1 MIEYSQKEI
10 DLKFANAVDYMG
22 AFMPNLINFYALF
35 TKRVNN
41 KIKSLRICVKTD
53 ITPVFEY
60 NEKWICEIEPHAFN
74 MFLVIELYRFISHH
88 CTRGKEFVGE
98 NAFIASTA
106 LCNAKELSKFI
117 MGAPQE
123 ILDLFAKDVPNK
135 KIVEEYLHQKISN
148 NDWYFENVYDLLTQN
163 QQQQQQEQDQQN
175 QQSQSQQGDG
185 EEDQEDQEEQQ
196 EQSGSQGKNED
207 QQDQQDQNGQGGK
220 DQDQDKDEDQK
231 PQGGA
236 PDGDED
242 EDDSDEDSD
251 SENPFNGNG
260 KKDKDEKKD
269 KDDKPQNSQGSPS
282 GDESEEDGESDGEG
296 EGQPQ
301 NGQSGEGNG
310 KPQQSDSQPQSQDQ
324 NMKDWSESG
333 DENTEEWGENDTV
346 DQLVRDVLENKCKP
360 ENWGDLS
367 GDQIEE
373 IMLQN
378 KRKAKIGPIING
390 FSKSIRCRKKIGTR
404 MKLNKRYGLAFM
416 GHRYNRKSKVLFAID
431 SSGSMSEEDIRKG
444 CEILHNFLKTT
455 EIWVTFWDAEMI
467 EPFEYKKN
475 IKKLEAPGRGGTNP
489 KCIGDYMDE
498 HKLDFDGVVLFTDCI
513 WSWQKKNIDS
523 EIFVIS
529 SEEKY
534 HLPSF
539 CKRHISFDN
548 LVQGAAA

>member
-1 MIEYSQKEI
+1 MIECSQKEI

-41 KIKSLRICVKTD
+41 KIKTIRICCKTD

-148 NDWYFENVYDLLTQN
+148 NDWYFENVYDLLAQN
-163 QQQQQQEQDQQN
+163 QQQQQQEQDN
-175 QQSQSQQGDG
+175 QQSQ
-185 EEDQEDQEEQQ
+185 
-196 EQSGSQGKNED
+196 QS
-207 QQDQQDQNGQGGK
+207 QNGQGGN
-220 DQDQDKDEDQK
+220 DQDKDKDEDQK
-231 PQGGA
+231 SQGGA
-236 PDGDED
+236 
-242 EDDSDEDSD
+242 
-251 SENPFNGNG
+251 
-260 KKDKDEKKD
+260 
-269 KDDKPQNSQGSPS
+269 
-282 GDESEEDGESDGEG
+282 
-296 EGQPQ
+296 
-301 NGQSGEGNG
+301 GNG

-324 NMKDWSESG
+324 NMRDWAESG

-390 FSKSIRCRKKIGTR
+390 FSKSIRCRKRIGTR
-404 MKLNKRYGLAFM
+404 MRLNKRYGLAFM

-455 EIWVTFWDAEMI
+455 EIWVSFWDAQMI

-475 IKKLEAPGRGGTNP
+475 IKKIDAPGRGGTNP
-489 KCIGDYMDE
+489 KCIGEYMDE
-498 HKLDFDGVVLFTDCI
+498 HKLEFDGVILFTDCI

-523 EIFVIS
+523 ELFVIS

-534 HLPSF
+534 TLPKF
-539 CKRHISFDN
+539 IKRHISFEH
-548 LVQGAAA
+548 LVEGAAA

>member
-41 KIKSLRICVKTD
+41 KIKTLRICCKTD

-74 MFLVIELYRFISHH
+74 MILVIELYRFISHH

-117 MGAPQE
+117 MGAPKE

-148 NDWYFENVYDLLTQN
+148 DDWYFENVYDLLTQN
-163 QQQQQQEQDQQN
+163 QQQQQEQDN
-175 QQSQSQQGDG
+175 KQSQQSKNQDGDG
-185 EEDQEDQEEQQ
+185 EEEEQEDQQ
-196 EQSGSQGKNED
+196 QSGSQG
-207 QQDQQDQNGQGGK
+207 QD
-220 DQDQDKDEDQK
+220 
-231 PQGGA
+231 
-236 PDGDED
+236 DED
-242 EDDSDEDSD
+242 EDDESDGDSD
-251 SENPFNGNG
+251 SQNQSNGNG
-260 KKDKDEKKD
+260 DNDKEDKKDS
-269 KDDKPQNSQGSPS
+269 DDKPQNGQGSGS
-282 GDESEEDGESDGEG
+282 GDESEEDGESYGEG

-301 NGQSGEGNG
+301 KGESGAGNG
-310 KPQQSDSQPQSQDQ
+310 KPQQSDSQLQSQYQ
-324 NMKDWSESG
+324 NMKDWAESG

-346 DQLVRDVLENKCKP
+346 DQLVRDTLENKCKP
-360 ENWGDLS
+360 ENWGDFS

-373 IMLQN
+373 IMLRN

-390 FSKSIRCRKKIGTR
+390 FSKSIRCRKRIGTR
-404 MKLNKRYGLAFM
+404 MRLNKRYGLAFM

-431 SSGSMSEEDIRKG
+431 SSGSMSDEDIRKG

-455 EIWVTFWDAEMI
+455 EIWVSFWDAQMI

-475 IKKLEAPGRGGTNP
+475 IKKMEAPGRGGTNP
-489 KCIGDYMDE
+489 KCIGEYLDE
-498 HKLDFDGVVLFTDCI
+498 HKLDFDGVILFTDCI
-513 WSWQKKNIDS
+513 WSWEKKNIDS

-534 HLPSF
+534 TLPMF
-539 CKRHISFDN
+539 IKRHISFEQ
-548 LVQGAAA
+548 LVDGAAE

>member
-41 KIKSLRICVKTD
+41 KIKTLRICCKTD

-117 MGAPQE
+117 KCAPKE

-135 KIVEEYLHQKISN
+135 KIIEEHLHQKISN

-163 QQQQQQEQDQQN
+163 QQQQEQDN
-175 QQSQSQQGDG
+175 QQSQQSQNQ
-185 EEDQEDQEEQQ
+185 
-196 EQSGSQGKNED
+196 
-207 QQDQQDQNGQGGK
+207 
-220 DQDQDKDEDQK
+220 
-231 PQGGA
+231 
-236 PDGDED
+236 DGDED
-242 EDDSDEDSD
+242 EDEDESDGDSD
-251 SENPFNGNG
+251 SQNQSNG
-260 KKDKDEKKD
+260 KGDKNKDDKKD
-269 KDDKPQNSQGSPS
+269 SDDKPQNGQGSGS

-301 NGQSGEGNG
+301 NGQSGAGNG

-324 NMKDWSESG
+324 NMKDWADSG

-346 DQLVRDVLENKCKP
+346 DQLVRDVLENKCKL

-367 GDQIEE
+367 CDQIEE

-378 KRKAKIGPIING
+378 KRKVKIGPIING
-390 FSKSIRCRKKIGTR
+390 FSKSIRCTKRIGTR
-404 MKLNKRYGLAFM
+404 MRLNKRYGLAFM

-455 EIWVTFWDAEMI
+455 EIWVSFWDAQMI

-475 IKKLEAPGRGGTNP
+475 IKKMEAPGRGGTNP
-489 KCIGDYMDE
+489 ECIGEYMDE
-498 HKLDFDGVVLFTDCI
+498 HKLDFDGVILFTDCI

-534 HLPSF
+534 KLPKF
-539 CKRHISFDN
+539 IKRHISFEH
-548 LVQGAAA
+548 LVEGAAA

>member
-1 MIEYSQKEI
+1 MIECSQKEI

-41 KIKSLRICVKTD
+41 KIKTIRICCKTD

-148 NDWYFENVYDLLTQN
+148 NDWYFENVYDLLAQN
-163 QQQQQQEQDQQN
+163 QQQQQQEQDN
-175 QQSQSQQGDG
+175 QQSQ
-185 EEDQEDQEEQQ
+185 
-196 EQSGSQGKNED
+196 QS
-207 QQDQQDQNGQGGK
+207 QNGQGGN
-220 DQDQDKDEDQK
+220 DQDKDKDEDQK
-231 PQGGA
+231 SQGGA
-236 PDGDED
+236 
-242 EDDSDEDSD
+242 
-251 SENPFNGNG
+251 
-260 KKDKDEKKD
+260 
-269 KDDKPQNSQGSPS
+269 
-282 GDESEEDGESDGEG
+282 
-296 EGQPQ
+296 
-301 NGQSGEGNG
+301 GNG

-324 NMKDWSESG
+324 NMRDWAESG

-390 FSKSIRCRKKIGTR
+390 FSKSIRCRKRIGTR
-404 MKLNKRYGLAFM
+404 MRLNKRYGLAFM

-455 EIWVTFWDAEMI
+455 EIWVSFWDAQMI

-475 IKKLEAPGRGGTNP
+475 IKKIDAPGRGGTNP
-489 KCIGDYMDE
+489 KCIGEYMDE
-498 HKLDFDGVVLFTDCI
+498 HKLEFDGVILFTDCI

-523 EIFVIS
+523 ELFVIS

-534 HLPSF
+534 TLPKF
-539 CKRHISFDN
+539 IERHISFEH
-548 LVQGAAA
+548 LVEGAAA